1 MVLAA
6 VLLCGIGAVVPTQPA
21 EAYNLT
27 GCKFSSATIPYLV
40 SGLPSGYNLTAAR
53 DDWTYNTDVAGWAT
67 TTAAVRVDFR
77 FNPYGAL
84 GWSGETDG
92 PGVTCPGGGN
102 HTATV
107 QVRINRTY
115 TDGWTANKRQGVMS
129 HEIGHALGL
138 HHNTTSSPCGSV
150 TLMNPYD
157 SQRYDTCSIYQT
169 RTDDRNGANSLY

>member
-1 MVLAA
+1 MALAA
-6 VLLCGIGAVVPTQPA
+6 ILVCSIGAVVPTQSA

-27 GCKFSSATIPYLV
+27 GCKFSSSTIPYLV

-53 DDWTYNTDVAGWAT
+53 ADWTNNTDVAGWVTSTGTGRA
-67 TTAAVRVDFR
+67 DFR
-77 FNPYGAL
+77 FNAYGSL
-84 GWSGETDG
+84 GWSGETDA
-92 PGVTCPGGGN
+92 PALTCPGGGN

-107 QVRINRTY
+107 QIRINRTY
-115 TDGWTANKRQGVMS
+115 TDGWTANKRQGVMA

-138 HHNTTSSPCGSV
+138 HHENTASPCSSV

-169 RTDDRNGANSLY
+169 KTDDRNGANSLY